1 MGLQHNEPTGWEWG
15 LKAFAMFNSGMSQIF
30 TSPPDDA
37 SRNFVVILAFL
48 TPSFTQSVLFLH
60 VVLREVIDI
69 RHKPNITA
77 IFLFAIT
84 HLPMI
89 LFAIFLSTDQQF
101 IGLRAYSAMVLDS
114 SLDLDTLYSIHAE
127 KWKTIRID
135 IVAPDAWP
143 WGKIQKKGDVAG
155 AWKTETGRSS
165 WRRFLNLRLI
175 TATPLNLPVHS
186 TTHREQSCK
195 YVTVF
200 SS

>member
-1 MGLQHNEPTGWEWG
+1 
-15 LKAFAMFNSGMSQIF
+15 MFNSGMSQIF

-48 TPSFTQSVLFLH
+48 TPSFAQSVLFLH

-101 IGLRAYSAMVLDS
+101 IGLRAYSAMVPDS
-114 SLDLDTLYSIHAE
+114 SLDLDTLYSIRAGKMKNDPNRYRRARCVTMRQNSE
-127 KWKTIRID
+127 K
-135 IVAPDAWP
+135 
-143 WGKIQKKGDVAG
+143 
-155 AWKTETGRSS
+155 RSCGGCLKNGN
-165 WRRFLNLRLI
+165 WAL
-175 TATPLNLPVHS
+175 
-186 TTHREQSCK
+186 
-195 YVTVF
+195 
-200 SS
+200 